1 MNTDPCS
8 IENQKIN
15 TIAMTESI
23 DHDQL
28 FKELLS
34 TFFIEFVE
42 LFLPDVAALMERDSI
57 TFLPQEYF
65 TDLITGDRKIIDLI
79 AKVRFQ
85 GQDAFFIIH
94 LENQSFSEAEF
105 ARRMFFYFAKLHQEY
120 LLPIYPVVIFSFD
133 KPQRLESTNYKVSL
147 ANLEVLNF
155 NFTSIQLNQ
164 LSWRDFLNQQNP
176 IAAAL
181 MAKMKI
187 QPSDRPKV
195 KAECLRLLATLKL
208 DPARTRLI
216 SGFVDT
222 YLTLNVTEEQTFQ
235 TELDRMGLNKEEKV
249 MEIVTSWMRTGMR
262 NEAEK
267 IVLRQLNR
275 RFGPIEAELEQRI
288 QALSIDRVEDLC
300 DALLD
305 FSDRSQLVVW
315 LEQA

>member
-1 MNTDPCS
+1 
-8 IENQKIN
+8 
-15 TIAMTESI
+15 MTESI

-42 LFLPDVAALMERDSI
+42 LFLPEVAALMERDSI

-133 KPQRLESTNYKVSL
+133 KPQRPESTNYKVSL

-187 QPSDRPKV
+187 QPIDRPKS
-195 KAECLRLLATLKL
+195 KPNAFASSL
-208 DPARTRLI
+208 P
-216 SGFVDT
+216 
-222 YLTLNVTEEQTFQ
+222 
-235 TELDRMGLNKEEKV
+235 
-249 MEIVTSWMRTGMR
+249 
-262 NEAEK
+262 
-267 IVLRQLNR
+267 
-275 RFGPIEAELEQRI
+275 
-288 QALSIDRVEDLC
+288 
-300 DALLD
+300 
-305 FSDRSQLVVW
+305 
-315 LEQA
+315 

>member
-1 MNTDPCS
+1 
-8 IENQKIN
+8 
-15 TIAMTESI
+15 MTESI

-42 LFLPDVAALMERDSI
+42 LFLPEVAALMERGSI

-164 LSWRDFLNQQNP
+164 LSWRDFLNQPNP

-222 YLTLNVTEEQTFQ
+222 YLTLNATEEQTFQ

-267 IVLRQLNR
+267 LVLRQLNR

-288 QALSIDRVEDLC
+288 QALSIDRVEDLS

>member
-1 MNTDPCS
+1 
-8 IENQKIN
+8 
-15 TIAMTESI
+15 MTESI

-42 LFLPDVAALMERDSI
+42 LFLPEVAALMERDSI

-85 GQDAFFIIH
+85 RQDAFFIIH

-133 KPQRLESTNYKVSL
+133 KPQRPESTNYKVSL

-187 QPSDRPKV
+187 QPNDRPKV

-216 SGFVDT
+216 SGFVDI

-267 IVLRQLNR
+267 LVLRQLNR

-288 QALSIDRVEDLC
+288 QALSIDRVEDLS

-305 FSDRSQLVVW
+305 FPIDPNS
-315 LEQA
+315 

>member
-1 MNTDPCS
+1 
-8 IENQKIN
+8 
-15 TIAMTESI
+15 MTESI

-42 LFLPDVAALMERDSI
+42 LFLPEVAALMERGSI

-133 KPQRLESTNYKVSL
+133 KPQRPESTNYKVSL

-235 TELDRMGLNKEEKV
+235 TGLDRMGLNKEEKV

-267 IVLRQLNR
+267 LVLRQLNHL
-275 RFGPIEAELEQRI
+275 FGPIEAELEQRI
-288 QALSIDRVEDLC
+288 QALSIDRVEDLS

>member
-1 MNTDPCS
+1 
-8 IENQKIN
+8 
-15 TIAMTESI
+15 MTESI

-42 LFLPDVAALMERDSI
+42 LFLPEVAALMERDSI

-65 TDLITGDRKIIDLI
+65 TELITGDRKIIDLI

-133 KPQRLESTNYKVSL
+133 KPQRPESTNYKVSL

-187 QPSDRPKV
+187 QPIDRPKV

-208 DPARTRLI
+208 DLARTRLI

-222 YLTLNVTEEQTFQ
+222 YLTLNATEEQTFQ

-267 IVLRQLNR
+267 LVLRQLNR

-288 QALSIDRVEDLC
+288 QALSIDRVEDLS

-315 LEQA
+315 LEQTSV

>member
-1 MNTDPCS
+1 
-8 IENQKIN
+8 
-15 TIAMTESI
+15 MTESI

-42 LFLPDVAALMERDSI
+42 LFLPDVAALMDRDSI

-133 KPQRLESTNYKVSL
+133 KPQRPESTNYKVSL

-187 QPSDRPKV
+187 QPIDRPKV

-267 IVLRQLNR
+267 LVLRQLNR
-275 RFGPIEAELEQRI
+275 RFGPIEAELEQQI
-288 QALSIDRVEDLC
+288 QALSIDRVEDLS

-315 LEQA
+315 LKQTSV

>member
-1 MNTDPCS
+1 
-8 IENQKIN
+8 
-15 TIAMTESI
+15 MTESI

-34 TFFIEFVE
+34 TFFVEFVE
-42 LFLPDVAALMERDSI
+42 LFLPEVAALMERDSI

-65 TDLITGDRKIIDLI
+65 TDLITGDRQIIDLI

-187 QPSDRPKV
+187 QPIDRPKV

-222 YLTLNVTEEQTFQ
+222 YLTLNVAEEQTFQ

-267 IVLRQLNR
+267 LVIRQLNR

-288 QALSIDRVEDLC
+288 QALSIDRVEDLS

-305 FSDRSQLVVW
+305 FSDRSQLLVW
-315 LEQA
+315 LEQE

>member
-1 MNTDPCS
+1 
-8 IENQKIN
+8 
-15 TIAMTESI
+15 
-23 DHDQL
+23 
-28 FKELLS
+28 
-34 TFFIEFVE
+34 
-42 LFLPDVAALMERDSI
+42 
-57 TFLPQEYF
+57 
-65 TDLITGDRKIIDLI
+65 
-79 AKVRFQ
+79 
-85 GQDAFFIIH
+85 
-94 LENQSFSEAEF
+94 
-105 ARRMFFYFAKLHQEY
+105 MFFYFAKLHQEY

-133 KPQRLESTNYKVSL
+133 KPQRPESTNYKVSL

-187 QPSDRPKV
+187 QPIDRPKV

-267 IVLRQLNR
+267 LVLRQLNR
-275 RFGPIEAELEQRI
+275 RFGPIEAELEQQI
-288 QALSIDRVEDLC
+288 QALSIDRVEDLS

-305 FSDRSQLVVW
+305 FSDRSQLVIW

>member
-1 MNTDPCS
+1 
-8 IENQKIN
+8 
-15 TIAMTESI
+15 MTESI

-42 LFLPDVAALMERDSI
+42 LFLPEVAALMERDSI

-133 KPQRLESTNYKVSL
+133 KPQRPESTNYKVSL

-181 MAKMKI
+181 MAKMQI
-187 QPSDRPKV
+187 QPNDRPKV

-222 YLTLNVTEEQTFQ
+222 YLTLNATEEQTFQ

-267 IVLRQLNR
+267 LVLRQLNR
-275 RFGPIEAELEQRI
+275 RFGPIEAELEQQI
-288 QALSIDRVEDLC
+288 QALSIDRVEDLS

-305 FSDRSQLVVW
+305 FSDRSQLVIW

>member
-1 MNTDPCS
+1 MTD
-8 IENQKIN
+8 
-15 TIAMTESI
+15 TI

-34 TFFIEFVE
+34 TFFVEFIE
-42 LFLPDVAALMERDSI
+42 LFLPNVAEIMDRDSI

-65 TDLITGDRKIIDLI
+65 TDLITGDRKIIDLL
-79 AKVRFQ
+79 AKVRLRNQ
-85 GQDAFFIIH
+85 EASEQEAFFLIH
-94 LENQSFSEAEF
+94 LENQSFSEADF
-105 ARRMFFYFAKLHQEY
+105 AQRVFFYFAKLHQEY
-120 LLPIYPVVIFSFD
+120 RLPIYPVVIFSFD
-133 KPQRLESTNYKVSL
+133 QPKRPEVSQYQVTL
-147 ANLEVLNF
+147 ADQEILRF
-155 NFTSIQLNQ
+155 NFTAIQLNQ
-164 LSWRDFLNQQNP
+164 LSWRDFLNQPNP

-181 MAKMKI
+181 MAKMQI

-235 TELDRMGLNKEEKV
+235 TELDKMGLNKEERV

-267 IVLRQLNR
+267 LVLRQLNR
-275 RFGPIEAELEQRI
+275 RFGPIETEIEQQI
-288 QALSIDRVEDLC
+288 QALSIDRVEDLS

-315 LEQA
+315 LEQTST

>member
-1 MNTDPCS
+1 MTDP
-8 IENQKIN
+8 
-15 TIAMTESI
+15 I

-34 TFFIEFVE
+34 TFFVEFIE
-42 LFLPDVAALMERDSI
+42 LFLPNVAEIMDRHSI

-65 TDLITGDRKIIDLI
+65 TDLITGDRKIIDLL
-79 AKVRFQ
+79 AKVRLRDQ
-85 GQDAFFIIH
+85 EAFFVIH
-94 LENQSFSEAEF
+94 LENQSFSEVDF
-105 ARRMFFYFAKLHQEY
+105 AQRIFFYFAKLHQEY
-120 LLPIYPVVIFSFD
+120 RLPIYPVVIFSFD
-133 KPQRLESTNYKVSL
+133 QPKRPEVTQYQVSL
-147 ANLEVLNF
+147 ADQEILRF
-155 NFTSIQLNQ
+155 NFTAIQLNQ
-164 LSWRDFLNQQNP
+164 LSWRDFLSQPNP

-181 MAKMKI
+181 MAKMQI

-222 YLTLNVTEEQTFQ
+222 YLTLDVTEEQTFQ
-235 TELDRMGLNKEEKV
+235 AELDRMGLNKEEKV

-267 IVLRQLNR
+267 LVLRQLNR

-288 QALSIDRVEDLC
+288 QALSIDRVEDLS

-305 FSDRSQLVVW
+305 FSDRAQLLHW
-315 LEQA
+315 LEQTNA

>member
-1 MNTDPCS
+1 MTD
-8 IENQKIN
+8 
-15 TIAMTESI
+15 AI

-34 TFFIEFVE
+34 TFFVEFIE
-42 LFLPDVAALMERDSI
+42 LFLPNVAEIMDRHSI

-65 TDLITGDRKIIDLI
+65 TDLITGDRKIIDLL
-79 AKVRFQ
+79 AKVRLRDQ
-85 GQDAFFIIH
+85 EAFFVIH
-94 LENQSFSEAEF
+94 LENQSFSEADF
-105 ARRMFFYFAKLHQEY
+105 AQRLFFYFAKLHQEY
-120 LLPIYPVVIFSFD
+120 RLPIYPVVIFSFD
-133 KPQRLESTNYKVSL
+133 QPKRPEVTQYQVSL
-147 ANLEVLNF
+147 ADQEILRF
-155 NFTSIQLNQ
+155 NFTAIQLNQ
-164 LSWRDFLNQQNP
+164 LSWRDFLSQPNP

-181 MAKMKI
+181 MAKMQI

-195 KAECLRLLATLKL
+195 KAECLRLLATLQL

-235 TELDRMGLNKEEKV
+235 TELDRMGLNQEETV

-267 IVLRQLNR
+267 LVLRQLNR

-288 QALSIDRVEDLC
+288 QALSIDLVEDLS

-305 FSDRSQLVVW
+305 FSDRSQLVRW
-315 LEQA
+315 LEQQS

>member
-1 MNTDPCS
+1 
-8 IENQKIN
+8 
-15 TIAMTESI
+15 MTESI

-42 LFLPDVAALMERDSI
+42 LFLPEVAALMERDSI

-133 KPQRLESTNYKVSL
+133 KPQRPESTNYKVSL

-187 QPSDRPKV
+187 QPIDRPKV

-267 IVLRQLNR
+267 LVLRQLNR

-288 QALSIDRVEDLC
+288 QALSIDRVEDLS

-315 LEQA
+315 LEQTSA

>member
-1 MNTDPCS
+1 MTDP
-8 IENQKIN
+8 
-15 TIAMTESI
+15 I

-34 TFFIEFVE
+34 TFFVEFIE
-42 LFLPDVAALMERDSI
+42 LFLPNVAEIMDRHSI

-65 TDLITGDRKIIDLI
+65 TDLITGDRKIIDLL
-79 AKVRFQ
+79 AKVRLRDQ
-85 GQDAFFIIH
+85 EAFFVIH
-94 LENQSFSEAEF
+94 LENQSSSEADF
-105 ARRMFFYFAKLHQEY
+105 AQRIFFYFAKLHQEY
-120 LLPIYPVVIFSFD
+120 RLPIYPVVIFSFD
-133 KPQRLESTNYKVSL
+133 QPKRPEVTQYQVSL
-147 ANLEVLNF
+147 ADQEILRF
-155 NFTSIQLNQ
+155 NFTAIQLNQ
-164 LSWRDFLNQQNP
+164 LSWRDFLSQPNP

-181 MAKMKI
+181 MAKMQI

-222 YLTLNVTEEQTFQ
+222 YLTLDVTEEQTFQ
-235 TELDRMGLNKEEKV
+235 AELDRMGLNKEEKV

-267 IVLRQLNR
+267 LVLRQLNR

-288 QALSIDRVEDLC
+288 QALSIERVEDLS

-305 FSDRSQLVVW
+305 FSDRSQLVRW
-315 LEQA
+315 LEQQS

>member
-1 MNTDPCS
+1 
-8 IENQKIN
+8 
-15 TIAMTESI
+15 MTESI

-42 LFLPDVAALMERDSI
+42 LFLPEVAALMERDSI

-133 KPQRLESTNYKVSL
+133 KPQRPESTNYKVSL

-187 QPSDRPKV
+187 QPIDRPKV

-208 DPARTRLI
+208 DLARTRLI

-222 YLTLNVTEEQTFQ
+222 YLTLNATEEQTFQ

-267 IVLRQLNR
+267 LVLRQLNR

-288 QALSIDRVEDLC
+288 QALSIDRVEDLS

-315 LEQA
+315 LEQTSV

>member
-1 MNTDPCS
+1 
-8 IENQKIN
+8 
-15 TIAMTESI
+15 MTESI

-42 LFLPDVAALMERDSI
+42 LFLPEVAALMERDSI

-133 KPQRLESTNYKVSL
+133 KPQRPESTNYKVSL

-187 QPSDRPKV
+187 QPIDRPKV

-208 DPARTRLI
+208 DLARTRLI

-222 YLTLNVTEEQTFQ
+222 YLTLNATEEQTFQ
-235 TELDRMGLNKEEKV
+235 TELDRMGLNEEEKV

-267 IVLRQLNR
+267 LVLRQLNR

-288 QALSIDRVEDLC
+288 QALSIDRVEDLS

-315 LEQA
+315 LEQTSV